1 MQSEKIYGNWKQIS
15 DSGWVVSLNEAA
27 EKFWWAFNKV
37 ERIKFDDTVFQT
49 RSKLWHWVL
58 KAKMNMW
65 FESHISLAVWIWY
78 GANIFSV
85 LTCSVNNNMVIW
97 SKMLFLRIL
106 NDWALCIKTTSLSFY
121 ISGHTASH
129 QSQEVDLRGSLRGQ
143 PKDPLIRQPMIN
155 VFEIPGILSNLCRG
169 ERSIE
174 TIASLDQW
182 SMNIENHWN

>member
-1 MQSEKIYGNWKQIS
+1 
-15 DSGWVVSLNEAA
+15 
-27 EKFWWAFNKV
+27 
-37 ERIKFDDTVFQT
+37 
-49 RSKLWHWVL
+49 
-58 KAKMNMW
+58 
-65 FESHISLAVWIWY
+65 
-78 GANIFSV
+78 
-85 LTCSVNNNMVIW
+85 
-97 SKMLFLRIL
+97 MLFLRIL

-182 SMNIENHWN
+182 SMTISGGILALASNRDF